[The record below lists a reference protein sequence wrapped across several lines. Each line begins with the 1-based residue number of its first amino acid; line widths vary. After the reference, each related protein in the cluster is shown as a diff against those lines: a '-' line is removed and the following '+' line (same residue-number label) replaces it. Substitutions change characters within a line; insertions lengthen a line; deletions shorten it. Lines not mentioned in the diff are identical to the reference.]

1 MASAANKYQGQVVH
15 GIEPTAKSNLLK
27 QYEALEEL
35 VLVATKGDFFH
46 PLFSTRT
53 FLGPRKVSTPES
65 FRGLLEII

>member
-1 MASAANKYQGQVVH
+1 MASAAKYQGQVVH
-15 GIEPTAKSNLLK
+15 GMPTAKSYLLK
-27 QYEALEEL
+27 QYEALKEL
-35 VLVATKGDFFH
+35 VRVATKGDFFH